1 MGGPHRSEGVN
12 HCLWGVHTGVKGLT
26 TVYVYGGPHRSEG
39 VNHCLWGVHTGVKGL
54 TTVDGG
60 PTQE

>member
-1 MGGPHRSEGVN
+1 M
-12 HCLWGVHTGVKGLT
+12 GVHTGVKGLT
-26 TVYVYGGPHRSEG
+26 TVDGGPHRTEG

-60 PTQE
+60 PHRTEGVNL